1 MMSETIDRRRVSLSR
16 ARRFVGVLLLL
27 LLVSAGGECRA
38 FGTPKTDEEYRQS
51 VRELF
56 AAGKWSDGM
65 VILEEGLKRYP
76 ESSELNELAGSYYYN
91 LKNYDNARYYL
102 VRAVKNAP
110 DNVTAKSLLINVEEQ
125 TGNYSSAICYV
136 NELLEV
142 TPYWPGLWKRKIGLY
157 RLQGDDAEADRL
169 LKRLYDIYPNDTAV
183 RRDYVSR
190 LEENYLRQRKAGQ
203 KQEAI
208 DNLQKLLEMSPR
220 TEVYYL
226 DLANLLLQLG
236 DPEAALRVVARG
248 VETTLCA
255 GSLITKQA
263 EILAARQRYAEA
275 LAFLEMKMDSCSD
288 PSLRRLHTSLLNEY
302 GAAQRNADPYRIYG
316 KLYEM
321 DRDKATLD
329 YLLNEAMASGRE
341 EDVRKYLAEARA
353 SYGPTSE
360 YLYKEYTFYK
370 RMGSPR
376 ATQLLDSL
384 YRIDPQNEEIVEDLC
399 AVRYAQGDAYL
410 SDEAY
415 REAAQRFDFV
425 ASVSPDP
432 ELRLAALRKSYSAN
446 LLMKRYGQAA
456 QRLDELKK
464 YIEPDE
470 FTVRRTEVMGLR
482 GDTVAALRT
491 LYEYLQLSNEVA
503 DRDYVAGAYEELAV
517 PYVKGLIEVGN
528 REGACREAA
537 RLVQVAPRS
546 EAGLRYAVTAFSE
559 AGRMAEADDYIRR
572 GLETFPGNT
581 YFVEKQAASLY
592 AAGRYAE
599 AIDRLRPAVDSL
611 PGNRGLVAALSASS
625 DALAEAQLKSMEY
638 DSAMQT
644 VERALG
650 YDARNRALLYAKGRV
665 YEKRGEYDSAY
676 LYQSR
681 YQPEASEARTFRRH
695 LMGLQQRSMN
705 NELSMG
711 LMLGQYVNG
720 KAYAPVVD
728 LSYSYIGRRDR
739 YFIAPAYT
747 ARERVN
753 DTELGIDVPGG
764 QAVQLVA
771 GWERRFSKRWSSL
784 VSLGWSNAYFPALSA
799 NLAVTYAFD
808 REWTLGLNL
817 AYRSLNN
824 ERIDYQWIETTDPA
838 TGTVAGQWQPSG
850 YAVYKENLMSV
861 GLLATKYYETL
872 VLALRGYLF
881 LRNSNFYFNGSAQL
895 KYFPLGDRTTFV
907 SAMVGVGTAP
917 ELDVI
922 DYAMPGSFAKL
933 NVMAGVGAG
942 YLVGKNM
949 LVGLSVTYHTL
960 YTQNGNRVGGIDDY
974 TYKITTGYKN
984 MFNIYPY
991 IAFYF

>member
-1 MMSETIDRRRVSLSR
+1 M
-16 ARRFVGVLLLL
+16 
-27 LLVSAGGECRA
+27 
-38 FGTPKTDEEYRQS
+38 
-51 VRELF
+51 
-56 AAGKWSDGM
+56 
-65 VILEEGLKRYP
+65 
-76 ESSELNELAGSYYYN
+76 
-91 LKNYDNARYYL
+91 
-102 VRAVKNAP
+102 
-110 DNVTAKSLLINVEEQ
+110 
-125 TGNYSSAICYV
+125 
-136 NELLEV
+136 
-142 TPYWPGLWKRKIGLY
+142 
-157 RLQGDDAEADRL
+157 
-169 LKRLYDIYPNDTAV
+169 
-183 RRDYVSR
+183 
-190 LEENYLRQRKAGQ
+190 
-203 KQEAI
+203 
-208 DNLQKLLEMSPR
+208 
-220 TEVYYL
+220 
-226 DLANLLLQLG
+226 
-236 DPEAALRVVARG
+236 
-248 VETTLCA
+248 
-255 GSLITKQA
+255 
-263 EILAARQRYAEA
+263 
-275 LAFLEMKMDSCSD
+275 
-288 PSLRRLHTSLLNEY
+288 
-302 GAAQRNADPYRIYG
+302 
-316 KLYEM
+316 
-321 DRDKATLD
+321 
-329 YLLNEAMASGRE
+329 
-341 EDVRKYLAEARA
+341 
-353 SYGPTSE
+353 
-360 YLYKEYTFYK
+360 
-370 RMGSPR
+370 
-376 ATQLLDSL
+376 
-384 YRIDPQNEEIVEDLC
+384 
-399 AVRYAQGDAYL
+399 
-410 SDEAY
+410 
-415 REAAQRFDFV
+415 
-425 ASVSPDP
+425 
-432 ELRLAALRKSYSAN
+432 
-446 LLMKRYGQAA
+446 
-456 QRLDELKK
+456 
-464 YIEPDE
+464 
-470 FTVRRTEVMGLR
+470 
-482 GDTVAALRT
+482 
-491 LYEYLQLSNEVA
+491 
-503 DRDYVAGAYEELAV
+503 
-517 PYVKGLIEVGN
+517 IEVGN

-559 AGRMAEADDYIRR
+559 AGRTAEADDYIRR

-592 AAGRYAE
+592 VAGRYAE

-638 DSAMQT
+638 DSVMQT

-850 YAVYKENLMSV
+850 YAAYKENLMSV

-872 VLALRGYLF
+872 VLALRGDLF
-881 LRNSNFYFNGSAQL
+881 LRNSNFYFNGSA
-895 KYFPLGDRTTFV
+895 
-907 SAMVGVGTAP
+907 
-917 ELDVI
+917 
-922 DYAMPGSFAKL
+922 
-933 NVMAGVGAG
+933 
-942 YLVGKNM
+942 
-949 LVGLSVTYHTL
+949 
-960 YTQNGNRVGGIDDY
+960 
-974 TYKITTGYKN
+974 
-984 MFNIYPY
+984 
-991 IAFYF
+991 